1 MNRISRSRARSLM
14 TRGLMTVGIAV
25 TAPALWAVSLSG
37 TRPAPSLPDNGN
49 APVFAPPSSE
59 VAENWKAAGS
69 ASLVPLPSTEME
81 ANHAAAVDAPATG
94 GGATAKPID
103 DIAFVKQ
110 ATESGRKEVA
120 SASDALPQLKQP
132 ELKRIAEMLVAD
144 HSGANARLSKIA
156 EAKGWPIPAPQA
168 SAPPPSGTASSD
180 FDAKW
185 TAEMIAGHERSIAL
199 YRAQAQSGEDK
210 DLRKYARD
218 TLPTIEHH
226 LAELR
231 RLQK

>member
-1 MNRISRSRARSLM
+1 MNRIARSRAQSLM
-14 TRGLMTVGIAV
+14 TRCLTTIGIAV
-25 TAPALWAVSLSG
+25 IAPAVWAVSLPS
-37 TRPAPSLPDNGN
+37 TRPAQPLPDNGI
-49 APVFAPPSSE
+49 APVFAPPPLE
-59 VAENWKAAGS
+59 TVAESLRAGS

-81 ANHAAAVDAPATG
+81 SNHAATVDAPATG
-94 GGATAKPID
+94 GATVKPID
-103 DIAFVKQ
+103 DVAFVKQ

-120 SASDALPQLKQP
+120 SASEAMPQLKQP

-144 HSGANARLSKIA
+144 HSGANSRLSKIA
-156 EAKGWPIPAPQA
+156 ETKGWPIPSPQA

-199 YRAQAQSGEDK
+199 YRAQAQGGEDK
-210 DLRKYARD
+210 DLRKYAHD